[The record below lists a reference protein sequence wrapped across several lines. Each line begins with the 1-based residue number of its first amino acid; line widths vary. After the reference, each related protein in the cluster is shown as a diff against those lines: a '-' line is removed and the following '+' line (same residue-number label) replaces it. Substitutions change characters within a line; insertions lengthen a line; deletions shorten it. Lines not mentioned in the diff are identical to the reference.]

1 MFWPEG
7 KRVERGGREP
17 AEVRSLT
24 RKQLHKRRHK
34 VGKVYAEQSPPPLP
48 GLYPGIVAA
57 FARLSR

>member
-1 MFWPEG
+1 MFLPGG

-34 VGKVYAEQSPPPLP
+34 VGKVYAEQSLPPPLP

-57 FARLSR
+57 FARL